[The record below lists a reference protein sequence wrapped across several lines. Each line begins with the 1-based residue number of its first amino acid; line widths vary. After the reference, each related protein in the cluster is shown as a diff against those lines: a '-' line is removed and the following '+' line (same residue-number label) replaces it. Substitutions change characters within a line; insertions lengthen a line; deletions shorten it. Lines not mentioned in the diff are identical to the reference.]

1 MADMTDAAQLIHAVR
16 ENLGEIDDYI
26 RAHPYPDALRKG
38 EVSLEALRAFPGHQ
52 YHIIISDLRSLAL
65 LVQRFGDASARDFL
79 LGVLEGERQGLD
91 GLLVMARKLEMN
103 EEQLRT
109 YDVSAQGFAYTTFMA
124 WQALYASAAEFVVG
138 ILVNFSA
145 WGHNCGRMS
154 EALRA
159 SYGFSVEE
167 TVFLDAF
174 ANMPSFEEVALDII
188 QDGLDRGEEAWRLH
202 RSARLFQAYEK
213 MFWDAMWE
221 AARAA

>member
-1 MADMTDAAQLIHAVR
+1 
-16 ENLGEIDDYI
+16 
-26 RAHPYPDALRKG
+26 
-38 EVSLEALRAFPGHQ
+38 
-52 YHIIISDLRSLAL
+52 
-65 LVQRFGDASARDFL
+65 
-79 LGVLEGERQGLD
+79 
-91 GLLVMARKLEMN
+91 
-103 EEQLRT
+103 
-109 YDVSAQGFAYTTFMA
+109 MA
-124 WQALYASAAEFVVG
+124 WQALYASAAEFVIG

-174 ANMPSFEEVALDII
+174 ANLPSFDEVALDII
-188 QDGLDRGEEAWRLH
+188 QDGLDRGEEAWRLR

-221 AARAA
+221 AAKAA